1 METTNSPGNP
11 CWCLIIV
18 QHWKLFLTIYTSFV
32 PIIWY
37 QFQVEQEDLPS
48 PILLAVMDV
57 EINTLRF
64 MFCKSQVTLVAFLWT
79 LFYWSMFI
87 FKNIAQKK
95 TENPIYGLSAAKQ
108 IEMTSSLDLQKILM
122 LTQNDSCLF
131 ASLIWHI

>member
-1 METTNSPGNP
+1 MLVLNYCSTLETFSYHLHLLCAHHLVSVPGRTGRP
-11 CWCLIIV
+11 TFSYSSSSYGCG
-18 QHWKLFLTIYTSFV
+18 
-32 PIIWY
+32 
-37 QFQVEQEDLPS
+37 
-48 PILLAVMDV
+48 
-57 EINTLRF
+57 NTLRF

-95 TENPIYGLSAAKQ
+95 TENPIYSLSAAKQ